1 MIEIRNQPAPLPG
14 VTTNES
20 SEPAAPAVALAQ
32 PEAGSGSGTDPLA
45 KFGAMHGFHPGVA
58 LYTKQAG
65 SAQQNA
71 KAAPPMPPEVYDISK
86 VKQDVI
92 DGMKNSPDAATRKLG
107 VTIENAQASYGDF
120 LKKEKGAKILVL
132 TSAGNGGQP
141 VMVVT
146 GPKFNAAEKARVIT
160 FYHGDNATVAD
171 PIGSKAGINTRIR
184 DAVTKEPQTVFVLP
198 EAIRTD
204 GKPWGVDSA
213 ENRNQNDYSASWSE
227 VRSQAQ
233 TTDEALRARG
243 IGKDMV
249 GRETVAVHSKG
260 GSVIESLMNK
270 DDKGR
275 LLRADRLELYDSLYG
290 SQGSVAQWGKTKNG
304 KAAGAV
310 IYYRGTNEP
319 GRDQVIANAF
329 GNRFVKIE
337 MGGRLLGVPENKIYH
352 DADGN
357 TYPRDYPWTD
367 NAGKKHVRHDYVRD
381 FHESPHYKTTGI
393 FLGRDPGLN
402 AI

>member
-14 VTTNES
+14 GLPNEAG
-20 SEPAAPAVALAQ
+20 EPDAPALAAAQPDAAAPGA
-32 PEAGSGSGTDPLA
+32 DPLA
-45 KFGAMHGFHPGVA
+45 RFGALHGFHPGVA
-58 LYTKQAG
+58 LYTRQAG
-65 SAQQNA
+65 AAQQAA
-71 KAAPPMPPEVYDISK
+71 KARDPMPPEVYDIAE
-86 VKQDVI
+86 VKRDVI

-120 LKKEKGAKILVL
+120 LKKEKGSRILVL
-132 TSAGNGGQP
+132 TSEGNGGQP

-184 DAVTKEPQTVFVLP
+184 DAVTKDPQTVFVLP
-198 EAIRTD
+198 EAIRSD

-213 ENRNQNDYSASWSE
+213 ENRNRNDYSASWSH

-249 GRETVAVHSKG
+249 GKEIVAVHSKG
-260 GSVIESLMNK
+260 GSVIDHLMDK
-270 DDKGR
+270 DGKGR

-290 SQGSVAQWGKTKNG
+290 SQYAVAKWGKTRNG
-304 KAAGAV
+304 KEADSV
-310 IYYRGTNEP
+310 IYYRGTNDA
-319 GRDQVIANAF
+319 GRHQVIEKAF
-329 GNRFVKIE
+329 GDRFAKVE
-337 MGGRLLGVPENKIYH
+337 MSGKLVGVPENRIYR
-352 DADGN
+352 DADGR
-357 TYPRDYPWTD
+357 TYPRDYTWYD
-367 NAGKKHVRHDYVRD
+367 KAGNKHVRHDYVRD
-381 FHESPHYKTTGI
+381 FHEDPHYKTTGI
-393 FLGRDPGLN
+393 FLGRNPGLN
-402 AI
+402 VI